1 MNVLSCRNARF
12 PLPSLISCV
21 LALSIVFTSSAA
33 HAIDVEVELT
43 SGETLTPCQLESV
56 TSSAIKI
63 SGAENRT
70 IELKELIAIRR
81 IDVRPFS
88 QRPKLTAVLADSSEI
103 RMDEVSFDDRNA
115 TLNPASKAPLTI
127 PVKSL
132 RSLRL
137 RSGDPVSDP
146 QWLGLLDKEQRG
158 DVMVIRRN
166 NGQLDPVA
174 GVALSLS
181 GETLKFSLSGREID
195 APVNKLEG
203 VIFRPP
209 TEAPKRASVQIED
222 RNGSRYYARSL
233 QSNSDEGRLSF
244 LLSDDSKVSL
254 PLKNILS
261 IQWSSG
267 QATLASL
274 AAAQSNI
281 NPTVPSALDGAL
293 MNQWFGAKA
302 SGADLIAAANWTAEY
317 RVEPGFLTLSGSV
330 QRWQQTEAGGKV
342 FVRIST
348 DGNVQWEQTLQL
360 DEAKGF
366 RIPIA
371 GAKRLRLEV
380 LDGDDGD
387 AGDMVRFIKPR
398 LLK

>member
-1 MNVLSCRNARF
+1 MGC
-12 PLPSLISCV
+12 
-21 LALSIVFTSSAA
+21 SILFAPPQVQ
-33 HAIDVEVELT
+33 AIDVSVELT
-43 SGETLTPCQLESV
+43 SGETLSPCQLESV
-56 TSSAIKI
+56 SSSEIKI

-81 IDVRPFS
+81 IDGRPFS
-88 QRPKLTAVLADSSEI
+88 QRPKLTSVLADGSEI
-103 RMDEVSFDDRNA
+103 RMDEVTFDDRNA
-115 TLNPASKAPLTI
+115 TLNPKSKAPLKI

-137 RSGDPVSDP
+137 RPGDPASDP

-174 GVALSLS
+174 GVALGLS
-181 GETLKFSLSGREID
+181 GETLKFSLGGREID

-203 VIFRPP
+203 IIFRPP
-209 TEAPKRASVQIED
+209 AEAPRRASVQIED

-233 QSNSDEGRLSF
+233 QSNAEDGRLSF
-244 LLSDDSKVSL
+244 LLSDDSKASV

-274 AAAQSNI
+274 AAAQSSI
-281 NPTVPSALDGAL
+281 KPTVPTALDGAL

-302 SGADLIAAANWTAEY
+302 SGADLIASANWTAEY
-317 RVEPGFLTLSGSV
+317 RVEPGFSTLSGSV
-330 QRWQQTEAGGKV
+330 QRWQQTNAGGKV
-342 FVRIST
+342 LVRIST
-348 DGNVQWEQTLQL
+348 DENVQWEQTLQL

-366 RIPIA
+366 RIPVA

-380 LDGDDGD
+380 LDGGDGD